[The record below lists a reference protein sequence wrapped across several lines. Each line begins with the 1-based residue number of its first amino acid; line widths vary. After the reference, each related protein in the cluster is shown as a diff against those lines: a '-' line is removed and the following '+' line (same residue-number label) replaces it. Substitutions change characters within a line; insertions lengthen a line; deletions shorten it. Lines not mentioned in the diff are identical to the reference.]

1 MATTRLRLSSV
12 WLAHSRASAGNS
24 LAASVVT
31 GWRDGVL
38 PRPGASFNVR
48 SIAARE
54 LGASHLDVASSQQS
68 RRPQR
73 RARSFPRGSGTLSA
87 TAHHSAKGAMPDHPG
102 LAISSRNLGHSR
114 TPRVAGGVQ
123 TLVRPLT
130 FVWSTPTW
138 SLTRVG
144 PPVNFVQLKLSLR
157 PGSGHR
163 MTPN

>member
-54 LGASHLDVASSQQS
+54 LGASSTWPLLNNLGALNDVQGRFQEAAALYRQPLTIRLKVRCQTTQVWLSPPGILAIRAQHVSPVASK
-68 RRPQR
+68 P
-73 RARSFPRGSGTLSA
+73 
-87 TAHHSAKGAMPDHPG
+87 
-102 LAISSRNLGHSR
+102 
-114 TPRVAGGVQ
+114 
-123 TLVRPLT
+123 
-130 FVWSTPTW
+130 WS
-138 SLTRVG
+138 
-144 PPVNFVQLKLSLR
+144 
-157 PGSGHR
+157 
-163 MTPN
+163 